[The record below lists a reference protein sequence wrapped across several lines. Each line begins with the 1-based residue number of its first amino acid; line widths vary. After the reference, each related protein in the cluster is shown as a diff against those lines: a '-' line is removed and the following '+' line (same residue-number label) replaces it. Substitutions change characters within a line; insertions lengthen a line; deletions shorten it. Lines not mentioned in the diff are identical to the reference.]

1 MAGHNKE
8 VKAMQEVQQPEKM
21 LLNAKEVAAILGVK
35 VSYAY
40 KVIKKLNDEL
50 KAADKLAVPG
60 KINKKYLYK
69 KLEV

>member
-1 MAGHNKE
+1 
-8 VKAMQEVQQPEKM
+8 MQEVTQIRQPEKM
-21 LLNAKEVAAILGVK
+21 LLNASEVAEILGVK

>member
-1 MAGHNKE
+1 
-8 VKAMQEVQQPEKM
+8 MQEGMQYQQPEKM
-21 LLNAKEVAAILGVK
+21 LLTAKEVAEILGVK

-50 KAADKLAVPG
+50 KAANKLAVPG
-60 KINKKYLYK
+60 KINKNFLYK

>member
-50 KAADKLAVPG
+50 KAANKLVVAG
-60 KINKKYLYK
+60 KINKNYLFK